1 MSLWH
6 VRSSLN
12 IHVVLLRA
20 IFKQYVVSFAYLFFF
35 NKTINICVFLCH
47 IITGAYSV
55 VPTFNIKLRK
65 FVWNK
70 GIKRWMKMV
79 TVWNEDLKH
88 PQPYFQPIYPTST
101 SASAV
106 QWLLRVLLEVHCC
119 EVKRQ
124 RWRKG
129 ERAKHGLAFLHFR
142 SAGQQLP
149 KEKGYI
155 ISLHLR
161 PWTCHGPKTDWV
173 CPWDPTSTHHDH
185 RRRSLQMEKR
195 GEGQGSAGTV
205 AWEAIRAQE
214 KEILKDLRWNL

>member
-6 VRSSLN
+6 VRSRP
-12 IHVVLLRA
+12 H
-20 IFKQYVVSFAYLFFF
+20 
-35 NKTINICVFLCH
+35 
-47 IITGAYSV
+47 SV

-79 TVWNEDLKH
+79 RVWNEDIKH
-88 PQPYFQPIYPTST
+88 PQPYFQPVYPTST

-106 QWLLRVLLEVHCC
+106 QRLLGVLLKVHCC

-149 KEKGYI
+149 EEKDYI

-161 PWTCHGPKTDWV
+161 PWTCHGPKTYWV
-173 CPWDPTSTHHDH
+173 CPGDPTSTHHDH
-185 RRRSLQMEKR
+185 RPRSLQMEKH
-195 GEGQGSAGTV
+195 GEGQGSAGMV
-205 AWEAIRAQE
+205 AWEAIRAHE
-214 KEILKDLRWNL
+214 KEIL